1 MVCSADNL
9 KRQMSLTQVVYFFRW
24 IIHNYSTPYAVKI
37 LKSLVPSLKPGA
49 RILINDNCLRPV
61 GAENPWDEKITRG
74 MDLIM
79 LILLNAQERDEQE
92 FRDLFHEADP
102 RFVFKVSR
110 LYVAR
115 LV

>member
-1 MVCSADNL
+1 MI
-9 KRQMSLTQVVYFFRW
+9 VYFFRW

-79 LILLNAQERDEQE
+79 LVLLNAQERDEEE
-92 FRDLFHEADP
+92 FRKLFHEADP
-102 RFVFKVSR
+102 RFEFKVS
-110 LYVAR
+110 LA
-115 LV
+115 LSL